1 MEFEVDGVEVLS
13 DDECL
18 ALLGQE
24 RVGRVAVTIGAL
36 PAVFPV
42 NYALAGHEIM
52 FFTGEGT
59 KLRAATT
66 NAVVAF
72 EVDHVDPFSEA
83 GWSVLVVGLAKE
95 KTDPVVVAG
104 ARASGL
110 HPWAAGDRFHLVALG
125 VDFLSGRRLHNAK
138 AAERG
143 QAGSAAGPSSPISAL
158 AHRPVRVGQ
167 DWALRSVASTM
178 RDTNVSSVL
187 VAPDDAIVTERDLTK
202 ALTAGLGPDAPVINV
217 AVTHPVAV
225 DEDATIVEA
234 AAQMLD
240 HDIRHLVIQ
249 NHRGETIGLVSLRDL
264 MHILLDAM
272 DPAALT
278 ALREQL
284 SAS

>member
-1 MEFEVDGVEVLS
+1 MEFGVDGLEMLS

-18 ALLGQE
+18 TLLGQE

-59 KLRAATT
+59 KLRAATS

-72 EVDHVDPFSEA
+72 EVDHVDPFHET

-104 ARASGL
+104 AHASGL
-110 HPWAAGDRFHLVALG
+110 HSWATGDRFHLVALG
-125 VDFLSGRRLHNAK
+125 IDFLSGRRLVNADGT
-138 AAERG
+138 ANAG
-143 QAGSAAGPSSPISAL
+143 QGAAAGPRSPISAL
-158 AHRPVRVGQ
+158 AHRPIRVGR

-202 ALTAGLGPDAPVINV
+202 ALTAGLGPDAPVDSV
-217 AVTHPVAV
+217 AVTRPVAV

-249 NHRGETIGLVSLRDL
+249 NHRGETTGLVSLRDL
-264 MHILLDAM
+264 MRILLDAM

-284 SAS
+284 SGS